1 MDTQYDV
8 LVIGGGPGGTP
19 TAMALAQAGKKV
31 LLVEAGAGLGG
42 TCLFEGC
49 IPSKIFRESA
59 RRLRELRESSEFGLC
74 LPTLDVTV
82 NWSAVLERKRAILK
96 RRSDAALQN
105 TGHLPALKTVFGRCR
120 LLSSRSASIETE
132 DGTTQEIHFEKAV
145 LSTGSVPFMPP
156 IRGIEHPRVHD
167 SESILNIDHIPDKL
181 VIVGGGPIGVELGQ
195 VFNTFGSQVTILET
209 APRILGPVDEELV
222 TLLQQTM
229 QQQTIAIHTSC
240 QVDAIVHSGQDVFVE
255 YTDHAGDKQHSI
267 ADTVLMVTG
276 RRPNVDGLG
285 LENIAVKHG
294 PDGVEVDAT
303 LQTAEAGIYAV
314 GDVTGQ
320 PMFAHW
326 ATAQGLAL
334 ARHLMGQPVPFP
346 TAATN
351 TAVIFSEPE
360 IGIAGL
366 TEQQAQEAGLDVA
379 VARYNFHIDARAQ
392 IDGSDNGLLKI
403 IYQTSNHK
411 VVGVHAL
418 VEGAGEIMGEAAL
431 LVKAG
436 LPIEA
441 IAGAIHPHP
450 TLTES
455 FVMAVRA
462 ALAAEA
468 MKHHE

>member
-59 RRLRELRESSEFGLC
+59 RRLRELREAGDFGLC

-209 APRILGPVDEELV
+209 APRILGPVDEELA

-229 QQQTIAIHTSC
+229 QQQAIAIHTSC

-255 YTDHAGDKQHSI
+255 YTDQAGDKQHSI

-285 LENIAVKHG
+285 LENTAVKHG
-294 PDGVEVDAT
+294 PHGVEVDAT
-303 LQTAEAGIYAV
+303 LQTSEAGIYAV

-320 PMFAHW
+320 PMFAHQ
-326 ATAQGLAL
+326 AD
-334 ARHLMGQPVPFP
+334 GQPD
-346 TAATN
+346 
-351 TAVIFSEPE
+351 
-360 IGIAGL
+360 
-366 TEQQAQEAGLDVA
+366 QQC
-379 VARYNFHIDARAQ
+379 
-392 IDGSDNGLLKI
+392 SD
-403 IYQTSNHK
+403 SAS
-411 VVGVHAL
+411 VVHW
-418 VEGAGEIMGEAAL
+418 
-431 LVKAG
+431 
-436 LPIEA
+436 
-441 IAGAIHPHP
+441 
-450 TLTES
+450 
-455 FVMAVRA
+455 
-462 ALAAEA
+462 
-468 MKHHE
+468 